1 MAARSCNAH
10 ISMIERSCIDLD
22 EEFTL
27 LEIGDGP
34 FLKDRIMED
43 GLRRT
48 GGLAQDDGLRCLR
61 ER

>member
-1 MAARSCNAH
+1 
-10 ISMIERSCIDLD
+10 MIERSCIDLD
-22 EEFTL
+22 EEFAL

-34 FLKDRIMED
+34 FLEDCIMEYRF
-43 GLRRT
+43 RRT

>member
-1 MAARSCNAH
+1 
-10 ISMIERSCIDLD
+10 MIERSCIDLD

-34 FLKDRIMED
+34 FLEDCIMED